1 MRDLRNFSILLFLVI
16 FVYTLVSLEFFAY
29 KIKFNKDKQYDLE
42 NGTSPRGNFDGF
54 INAISSVFIILLG
67 ENYYY
72 FMYDAARSTGISS
85 VLYFVTLLLFG
96 NIILLKLFLAVLLE
110 NFEDKRK
117 ELEEM
122 KE

>member
-1 MRDLRNFSILLFLVI
+1 
-16 FVYTLVSLEFFAY
+16 
-29 KIKFNKDKQYDLE
+29 
-42 NGTSPRGNFDGF
+42 
-54 INAISSVFIILLG
+54 
-67 ENYYY
+67 
-72 FMYDAARSTGISS
+72 MYDAARSTGISS

-122 KE
+122 KEQEEVERKRKKRKLTLI